1 MKRHAKYRYKSN
13 TKNIILNHIKT
24 NINIYITILT
34 IFVIGICV
42 GVTIINNLQEMQVQ
56 SISNYVSTSIDSI
69 KQGNTISKT
78 QILKQ
83 SIAKNIIIV
92 LAIWIL
98 GLTFFGKFFLYVI
111 TLILGITFGYT
122 VSSYMTIF
130 NLGQGLLFFFA
141 TMLFQNIISI
151 PAIIFLIVQG
161 IKCHNDFSDK
171 KINNIKYVLVKYSS
185 YSILIALVLI
195 ASSFVET
202 YTSGS
207 LIYSIIKYL

>member
-1 MKRHAKYRYKSN
+1 MKKHAKYCYKSN

-34 IFVIGICV
+34 IFVIGICA

-56 SISNYVSTSIDSI
+56 SISDYVSTSIDSI
-69 KQGNTISKT
+69 KQGSSLSKT

>member
-1 MKRHAKYRYKSN
+1 MKKHAKYCYKSN

>member
-1 MKRHAKYRYKSN
+1 MKKHAKYCYKSN

-161 IKCHNDFSDK
+161 IKCHNDFSNK

>member
-1 MKRHAKYRYKSN
+1 MKRHAKYCYKSN

-151 PAIIFLIVQG
+151 PAMIFLIVQG

-185 YSILIALVLI
+185 YSIIIALVLI

-202 YTSGS
+202 YTSGN